1 MVNMNKINVQIQK
14 TGISFAQ
21 IAEKLGIDTEV
32 LDKKLHQKDG
42 EILTV
47 REAHEI
53 VKILKLPREQASDI
67 FFCQITCENA
77 RNKEGRRH
85 ILGS

>member
-1 MVNMNKINVQIQK
+1 MVTMNKINVQIQK

-67 FFCQITCENA
+67 FFAE
-77 RNKEGRRH
+77 
-85 ILGS
+85 

>member
-53 VKILKLPREQASDI
+53 VKIL
-67 FFCQITCENA
+67 
-77 RNKEGRRH
+77 
-85 ILGS
+85 